1 MLFSI
6 AINAQSRFLSINST
20 YDHSAAEWLIYTLDA
35 DNYEKESRL
44 YLKWPLRNDWTHW
57 TIDFEDAFMSI
68 KRQWNLTP
76 QHWELT
82 HENRVI
88 SMKQKWRNDLSEWD
102 IHYSGNIL
110 KWKTVYPNRL
120 DEWYF
125 EIDEENYFDMWTRYN
140 GDPRDWDIDDRAPN
154 IPDEV
159 KLAAMFIT
167 IYLANPRQ

>member
-1 MLFSI
+1 M
-6 AINAQSRFLSINST
+6 
-20 YDHSAAEWLIYTLDA
+20 
-35 DNYEKESRL
+35 
-44 YLKWPLRNDWTHW
+44 
-57 TIDFEDAFMSI
+57 
-68 KRQWNLTP
+68 P

-125 EIDEENYFDMWTRYN
+125 EIDEENYFDMWTRYS
-140 GDPRDWDIDDRAPN
+140 GDPRDWDIDDRASN